1 MKCEN
6 TFASIHGV
14 QTAPKEKKNIN
25 KGSTTETN
33 LPVCVDV
40 VWSRFIR
47 SNTHTGPTLFFL
59 IPGAFNNPPGDRGWI
74 YIVCISLNSSKYK
87 TNTIVGQENRN
98 TCH

>member
-6 TFASIHGV
+6 TFASIHAV
-14 QTAPKEKKNIN
+14 QTAPKEKKYIN

-47 SNTHTGPTLFFL
+47 SNTHTGPKLLFL
-59 IPGAFNNPPGDRGWI
+59 IPGTLDNPPGHRRACSVI
-74 YIVCISLNSSKYK
+74 PISCGLDGIGKNC
-87 TNTIVGQENRN
+87 ERF
-98 TCH
+98 